1 MDLLEEDN
9 GHPPG
14 YKQERFE
21 QKCAELK
28 EIADEH
34 NIKGVR
40 FFNDSRNQVQLS
52 SIKPD
57 FRKNFEVKEN
67 IFGRDFDKK
76 VALTTD
82 FQHRNSS

>member
-1 MDLLEEDN
+1 MLVHKMDLLEEDN

-40 FFNDSRNQVQLS
+40 FLMIRV
-52 SIKPD
+52 IKY
-57 FRKNFEVKEN
+57 
-67 IFGRDFDKK
+67 
-76 VALTTD
+76 
-82 FQHRNSS
+82 S